1 MPKTTKTK
9 DGSLSLHIY
18 NQELAGALRYYA
30 KLKGTSTQRLVNI
43 ILKDFLDKHLK
54 GDDDLSI
61 K

>member
-1 MPKTTKTK
+1 MPKIEKTK

-18 NQELAGALRYYA
+18 NQELAGALRFYSR
-30 KLKGTSTQRLVNI
+30 LKGISAQKLGNM
-43 ILKDFLDKHLK
+43 ILKDFIEKHLK